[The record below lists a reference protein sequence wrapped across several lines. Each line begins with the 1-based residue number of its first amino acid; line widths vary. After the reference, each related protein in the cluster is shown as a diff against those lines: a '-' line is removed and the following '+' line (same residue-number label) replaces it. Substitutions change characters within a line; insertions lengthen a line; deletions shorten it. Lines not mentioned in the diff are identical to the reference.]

1 MAFVYITEQGAFM
14 GKKGRRIVV
23 RKDDN
28 TLLDIACHKLEGIM
42 VFGNVQVSTQAL
54 ALLLKNGIELAFFS
68 RRGRLRGQITAP
80 FTKNIE
86 LRVAQYGQYRNPEFR
101 LRWSRAVLKAKINNC
116 RRLVADFAHNHRDL
130 DFRQGLHEL
139 AVLARRVDRQ
149 NDIDGLLGI
158 EGQAARVYFG
168 IFGKMLLADLNFD
181 KRRKRPP
188 PDPVN
193 ALLSLSYTMLF
204 NEISSLLDGLGFDP
218 YLGFFHAVRYGRA
231 SLAADLMEEFRAPV
245 ADRFVLRFLNR
256 KMIVQDDFIINSHSG
271 ECHLRKDSL
280 KTYFHYW
287 DKWLRDSG
295 SNSDRAS
302 GFSFRELFRRQA
314 EAAMVAIYGR
324 SSYKPYMAG

>member
-1 MAFVYITEQGAFM
+1 MAFVYLTEQGAFM

-28 TLLDIACHKLEGIM
+28 ILLDIACHKLEGIM

-54 ALLLKNGIELAFFS
+54 ALLLENGIELAFFS

-86 LRVAQYGQYRNPEFR
+86 LRVAQYEQYRNPEFR
-101 LRWSRAVLKAKINNC
+101 LSWSRAILKAKLHNC
-116 RRLVADFAHNHRDL
+116 RQLVAGFAHNHPEL
-130 DFRQGLHEL
+130 DFQKAVQEL
-139 AVLARRVDRQ
+139 AMLARVLDRQ
-149 NDIDGLLGI
+149 EDLEHLLGI

-168 IFGKMLLADLNFD
+168 IFGKMLLADLNFE
-181 KRRKRPP
+181 RRMKRPP

-204 NEISSLLDGLGFDP
+204 NEIASLLDGLGFDP
-218 YLGFFHAVRYGRA
+218 YLGYFHAVRYGRA

-245 ADRFVLRFLNR
+245 ADRFVLRFFNR
-256 KMIVQDDFIINSHSG
+256 KMIGKDDFVAAPRSG
-271 ECHLRKDSL
+271 GCHLRKDSL
-280 KTYFHYW
+280 RTYFYYW

-295 SNSDRAS
+295 GNTDTAARI
-302 GFSFRELFRRQA
+302 SFRDLFRQQA
-314 EAAMVAIYGR
+314 EAAMAAVCGR
-324 SSYKPYMAG
+324 SAYKPYMAG